1 MAAGEGGIMLHLK
14 SKLQRSTEEG
24 FTLLETLVAM
34 LVATTFVAATMQ
46 AMVIAAY
53 SRIRAQETSE
63 ATTLIQEDLE
73 EVKFIATKERYN
85 PSETEL
91 DNRCDANGDN
101 DRKFDKNDAN
111 RDEGL
116 ADGLRDEVWEETERD
131 RYKRNRKRYKT
142 IYRRE
147 VESDEIEIGK
157 NYVLKRTLNI
167 PDKEPYNVLE
177 LEYEVINPQEDEDP
191 VAEMY
196 TEVIPD
202 AAFEC

>member
-1 MAAGEGGIMLHLK
+1 MLQLK

-63 ATTLIQEDLE
+63 ATALIQEDLE

-91 DNRCDANGDN
+91 DHRCDANGDN
-101 DRKFDKNDAN
+101 DRKFDKNEAN

-116 ADGLRDEVWEETERD
+116 ADGLRDEVLEET
-131 RYKRNRKRYKT
+131 KRNRYEITNPTDYKT
-142 IYRRE
+142 IYSRE

-167 PDKEPYNVLE
+167 ADKEPYNVLE

>member
-1 MAAGEGGIMLHLK
+1 MLQLK

-63 ATTLIQEDLE
+63 ATALIQEDLE

-101 DRKFDKNDAN
+101 DRKFDKNDAY

-116 ADGLRDEVWEETERD
+116 ADGLRDEVWEKTERD
-131 RYKRNRKRYKT
+131 RYKINRKRYKT

>member
-1 MAAGEGGIMLHLK
+1 MLQLK
-14 SKLQRSTEEG
+14 RKLQRSTEEG

-63 ATTLIQEDLE
+63 ATALIQEDLE

-101 DRKFDKNDAN
+101 DRKFDKNDA
-111 RDEGL
+111 
-116 ADGLRDEVWEETERD
+116 
-131 RYKRNRKRYKT
+131 
-142 IYRRE
+142 
-147 VESDEIEIGK
+147 
-157 NYVLKRTLNI
+157 
-167 PDKEPYNVLE
+167 
-177 LEYEVINPQEDEDP
+177 
-191 VAEMY
+191 
-196 TEVIPD
+196 
-202 AAFEC
+202 

>member
-1 MAAGEGGIMLHLK
+1 MLQLK
-14 SKLQRSTEEG
+14 RKLQRSTEKG

-63 ATTLIQEDLE
+63 ATALIQEDLE
-73 EVKFIATKERYN
+73 NLKYEA
-85 PSETEL
+85 SELPYTGNESKCNASSKTEGFA
-91 DNRCDANGDN
+91 DA
-101 DRKFDKNDAN
+101 
-111 RDEGL
+111 
-116 ADGLRDEVWEETERD
+116 LRDEYYSSDATSGSSIKYGSNSGKEYIIT
-131 RYKRNRKRYKT
+131 RK
-142 IYRRE
+142 
-147 VESDEIEIGK
+147 
-157 NYVLKRTLNI
+157 LI
-167 PDKEPYNVLE
+167 PSKEQPNVLQ
-177 LEYEVINPQEDEDP
+177 VIYSVMPSSDDET

>member
-1 MAAGEGGIMLHLK
+1 MLQLK
-14 SKLQRSTEEG
+14 RKLQRSTEKG

-91 DNRCDANGDN
+91 DHRCDANGDN

-116 ADGLRDEVWEETERD
+116 ADGLRDEVLEETERD
-131 RYKRNRKRYKT
+131 RYEITNPTDYKT
-142 IYRRE
+142 IYSRE

>member
-63 ATTLIQEDLE
+63 ATALIQEDLE
-73 EVKFIATKERYN
+73 NLKYEA
-85 PSETEL
+85 SELPYTGNESKCNASSKTEGFA
-91 DNRCDANGDN
+91 DA
-101 DRKFDKNDAN
+101 
-111 RDEGL
+111 
-116 ADGLRDEVWEETERD
+116 LRDEYYSSDATSGSSIKYGSNSGKEYILT
-131 RYKRNRKRYKT
+131 
-142 IYRRE
+142 RR
-147 VESDEIEIGK
+147 
-157 NYVLKRTLNI
+157 LKPSN
-167 PDKEPYNVLE
+167 DSPYNVLKVSYNIM
-177 LEYEVINPQEDEDP
+177 LSSGDNT
-191 VAEMY
+191 VAKMY

-202 AAFEC
+202 AAFSCP

>member
-1 MAAGEGGIMLHLK
+1 
-14 SKLQRSTEEG
+14 
-24 FTLLETLVAM
+24 
-34 LVATTFVAATMQ
+34 MQ

-63 ATTLIQEDLE
+63 ATALIQEDLE

-116 ADGLRDEVWEETERD
+116 ADGLRDEVLEETERD
-131 RYKRNRKRYKT
+131 RYEITNPTDYKT
-142 IYRRE
+142 IYSRE

>member
-1 MAAGEGGIMLHLK
+1 MAAGEGGIMLQLK

-63 ATTLIQEDLE
+63 ATALIQEDLE
-73 EVKFIATKERYN
+73 NLKYEASQLTYAGNESKCNASSKTEGFADALRDKVIGSDSSSTETVYPSPENPIPSSNTGKAYNLKKTLTLPDNAPFNVLKVSYEVK
-85 PSETEL
+85 PSS
-91 DNRCDANGDN
+91 G
-101 DRKFDKNDAN
+101 
-111 RDEGL
+111 G
-116 ADGLRDEVWEETERD
+116 
-131 RYKRNRKRYKT
+131 
-142 IYRRE
+142 
-147 VESDEIEIGK
+147 
-157 NYVLKRTLNI
+157 
-167 PDKEPYNVLE
+167 
-177 LEYEVINPQEDEDP
+177 DP

>member
-1 MAAGEGGIMLHLK
+1 MLQLK

-91 DNRCDANGDN
+91 DHRCDANGDN

-116 ADGLRDEVWEETERD
+116 ADGLRDEVLEETERD
-131 RYKRNRKRYKT
+131 RYEITNPTDYKT
-142 IYRRE
+142 IYSRE

-167 PDKEPYNVLE
+167 ADKEPYNVLE

>member
-1 MAAGEGGIMLHLK
+1 MLQLK

-34 LVATTFVAATMQ
+34 LVATTFVAAMMQ

-63 ATTLIQEDLE
+63 ATALIQEDLE
-73 EVKFIATKERYN
+73 EVKFIATKEKYN
-85 PSETEL
+85 PSETDL

-101 DRKFDKNDAN
+101 DRKFDKNEAN

-116 ADGLRDEVWEETERD
+116 ADGLRDEVLEET
-131 RYKRNRKRYKT
+131 KRNRYEITNPTDYKT
-142 IYRRE
+142 IYSRE

>member
-1 MAAGEGGIMLHLK
+1 MLQLK
-14 SKLQRSTEEG
+14 RKLQRSTEEG

-63 ATTLIQEDLE
+63 ATALIQEDLE

-91 DNRCDANGDN
+91 DHRCDANGDN

-116 ADGLRDEVWEETERD
+116 ADGLRDEVLEETERD

>member
-1 MAAGEGGIMLHLK
+1 MLQLK

-63 ATTLIQEDLE
+63 ATSLIQEDLE
-73 EVKFIATKERYN
+73 EVKFIATKERYH

-91 DNRCDANGDN
+91 DHRCDANGDN

-116 ADGLRDEVWEETERD
+116 ADGLRDEVLEETERD
-131 RYKRNRKRYKT
+131 RYEITNPTDYKT
-142 IYRRE
+142 IYSRE

-167 PDKEPYNVLE
+167 ADKEPYNVLE

>member
-1 MAAGEGGIMLHLK
+1 MLQLK

-91 DNRCDANGDN
+91 DHRCDANGDN

-131 RYKRNRKRYKT
+131 RYEITNPTDYKT
-142 IYRRE
+142 IYSRE

>member
-1 MAAGEGGIMLHLK
+1 MLQLK

-63 ATTLIQEDLE
+63 ATALIQEDLE
-73 EVKFIATKERYN
+73 NLKYEA
-85 PSETEL
+85 SELPYTGNESKCNASSKTEGFA
-91 DNRCDANGDN
+91 DA
-101 DRKFDKNDAN
+101 
-111 RDEGL
+111 
-116 ADGLRDEVWEETERD
+116 LRDEYYSGDETRD
-131 RYKRNRKRYKT
+131 SFTKSGSNSGKEYIITRK
-142 IYRRE
+142 
-147 VESDEIEIGK
+147 
-157 NYVLKRTLNI
+157 LI
-167 PDKEPYNVLE
+167 PSKEQPNVLQ
-177 LEYEVINPQEDEDP
+177 VIYSVMPSSDDET

-202 AAFEC
+202 AAFSCP

>member
-1 MAAGEGGIMLHLK
+1 MLHLK

-63 ATTLIQEDLE
+63 ATALIQEDLE

-91 DNRCDANGDN
+91 DHRCDANGDN

-116 ADGLRDEVWEETERD
+116 ADGLRDEVLEET
-131 RYKRNRKRYKT
+131 KRNRYEITNPTDYKT
-142 IYRRE
+142 IYSRE

>member
-1 MAAGEGGIMLHLK
+1 MLQLK

-63 ATTLIQEDLE
+63 ATALIQEDLE

-91 DNRCDANGDN
+91 DHRCDANGDN

-116 ADGLRDEVWEETERD
+116 ADGLRDEVLEETERD
-131 RYKRNRKRYKT
+131 RYEITNPTDYKT
-142 IYRRE
+142 IYSRE

-167 PDKEPYNVLE
+167 ADKEPYNVLE

>member
-1 MAAGEGGIMLHLK
+1 MLQLK

-63 ATTLIQEDLE
+63 ATSLIQEDLE

-91 DNRCDANGDN
+91 DHRCDANGDN

-116 ADGLRDEVWEETERD
+116 ADGLRDEVLEETERD
-131 RYKRNRKRYKT
+131 RYEITNPTDYKT
-142 IYRRE
+142 IYSRE

-167 PDKEPYNVLE
+167 ADKEPYNVLE